1 MFNPIPLLAA
11 AEAAPARVRGG
22 GGGRGRKVRR
32 NGVDDSAGR
41 LSNTSVVVGGMLEG
55 RNPWKQ
61 ITSSKH
67 TQPFSLVLIY
77 SQSGFLIINSL
88 FYIHL

>member
-1 MFNPIPLLAA
+1 MFNPISLLAA
-11 AEAAPARVRGG
+11 AEAAPARVRG

-41 LSNTSVVVGGMLEG
+41 LNNTYVVVGGMLEG
-55 RNPWKQ
+55 RNPWTR
-61 ITSSKH
+61 ITSYKH